1 MKLLKKNKARDPIG
15 WSNELFKDGVAGQ
28 QFKLSLLHLINKMKD
43 NNEIPEFVRLAD
55 VATIYK
61 GKGSKNDLTNDRG
74 VFIVTII
81 RSILMRLIYMDFY
94 HLIDESMSD
103 SQIGARKGKNIRNHI
118 WIVNGIISDVL
129 STKSKKPIDIQ
140 IFDYKQCFD
149 SLWLKECMNDVY
161 EAGLNNDKFALLYN
175 VNSTVNIAVKTPI
188 GRTSRQNIRNSIIQ
202 GDVFGAILCSKQ
214 VDTFGQECLIKSD
227 YTYSYRG
234 EVDIPPLSMVD
245 DLLTI
250 SECGYKTSMVH
261 GYIKMKT
268 DGKKLQFGAD
278 KCKKLHIGKSFES
291 FKCQTLRVDKWKEIE
306 IENEETGIPE
316 IKDAVDGEQDMET
329 KDSEKYLGDII
340 STDGKNLKNI
350 KARVTKG
357 TGIISKIITM
367 MEGIPFGKFYYQ
379 VGIIL
384 INSLLVSSV
393 LCNSEAWYNVT
404 NSELE
409 LLESVDLRF
418 LRSLFKAPRAT
429 PKEMIYLE
437 LGCVPLRELIIKRRI
452 LFLHYILNESESSII
467 LKFFNA
473 QLKNRRPKD
482 WVSSVLKDLQN
493 FKIEQTL
500 SDIKGLKK
508 EHIKKSDKQSNCK

>member
-1 MKLLKKNKARDPIG
+1 M
-15 WSNELFKDGVAGQ
+15 
-28 QFKLSLLHLINKMKD
+28 
-43 NNEIPEFVRLAD
+43 
-55 VATIYK
+55 
-61 GKGSKNDLTNDRG
+61 
-74 VFIVTII
+74 
-81 RSILMRLIYMDFY
+81 
-94 HLIDESMSD
+94 
-103 SQIGARKGKNIRNHI
+103 
-118 WIVNGIISDVL
+118 
-129 STKSKKPIDIQ
+129 
-140 IFDYKQCFD
+140 
-149 SLWLKECMNDVY
+149 
-161 EAGLNNDKFALLYN
+161 
-175 VNSTVNIAVKTPI
+175 
-188 GRTSRQNIRNSIIQ
+188 
-202 GDVFGAILCSKQ
+202 
-214 VDTFGQECLIKSD
+214 
-227 YTYSYRG
+227 
-234 EVDIPPLSMVD
+234 
-245 DLLTI
+245 
-250 SECGYKTSMVH
+250 
-261 GYIKMKT
+261 
-268 DGKKLQFGAD
+268 
-278 KCKKLHIGKSFES
+278 
-291 FKCQTLRVDKWKEIE
+291 DKWKEIE
-306 IENEETGIPE
+306 IENEESGIPK

-384 INSLLVSSV
+384 RNSLLVSSL

-418 LRSLFKAPRAT
+418 LRSLLKAPRAT

-493 FKIEQTL
+493 LKIEQTF
-500 SDIKGLKK
+500 SEIKGLKK
-508 EHIKKSDKQSNCK
+508 NTLKRVINKAIISKAFERLINLKENHSKVKHLAYSNLKMQNYLKPSRVMITQNEIQTIFKLRSRVTDVKQNFKAKYENLECRNCKVEEESQHHVYECWEIIKNKKDKTKMIEFDKIFGENSKYQAEIARNFLEILEIRRKIQ